1 MNLKKIFFQN
11 FLCFLFILLPLFIPL
26 QAFSASVTLDA
37 TATIEAAALT
47 ATQQNSLNFGTIII
61 SDQES
66 TIRINASAGAATPS
80 VESGTASVSGG
91 GSGLIY
97 VTTNIDS
104 NVTIVYPAS
113 ATIANAANQLTI
125 NNISA
130 NSTPSPLNA
139 VTGTNNEIHVG
150 GILTVPASQT
160 AATYTGTMS
169 ITVNY

>member
-1 MNLKKIFFQN
+1 MKFKKKLFQSLFF
-11 FLCFLFILLPLFIPL
+11 FLPFFMPL

-66 TIRINASAGAATPS
+66 QIRINASAGAGTPA

-91 GSGLIY
+91 GSGLIH
-97 VTTNIDS
+97 VTTNLDTNI
-104 NVTIVYPAS
+104 TIVYPAN
-113 ATIANAANQLTI
+113 ATITEGGGDTMTI
-125 NNISA
+125 TSITA
-130 NSTPSPLNA
+130 NSTPSPLNV

-150 GILTVPASQT
+150 GLLTVTVPAT
-160 AATYTGTMS
+160 AGTYTGTMS